1 MWCVSELTRGA
12 RQQVVWG
19 FGHTH
24 WSSDNIINSTRV
36 VSNQCGYI
44 TTAPDG
50 KGSNYFDPA
59 MVVDVRGAYHILL
72 IRMLISCSHR
82 FRGVDVCA
90 CVCYDCWAQS
100 RWN

>member
-1 MWCVSELTRGA
+1 MDDGRPCGACRAVCGVSELTINTHHTRVCGN
-12 RQQVVWG
+12 QVVWG

-44 TTAPDG
+44 TKAPDG

-59 MVVDVRGAYHILL
+59 MVVDVRGALHIQRLPFQCL
-72 IRMLISCSHR
+72 QL
-82 FRGVDVCA
+82 
-90 CVCYDCWAQS
+90 
-100 RWN
+100 

>member
-1 MWCVSELTRGA
+1 MAHNCWSCGN
-12 RQQVVWG
+12 QVAWG

-44 TTAPDG
+44 TKAPDG

-59 MVVDVRGAYHILL
+59 MVVDVRGALHIQRLPFQCL
-72 IRMLISCSHR
+72 QL
-82 FRGVDVCA
+82 
-90 CVCYDCWAQS
+90 
-100 RWN
+100 